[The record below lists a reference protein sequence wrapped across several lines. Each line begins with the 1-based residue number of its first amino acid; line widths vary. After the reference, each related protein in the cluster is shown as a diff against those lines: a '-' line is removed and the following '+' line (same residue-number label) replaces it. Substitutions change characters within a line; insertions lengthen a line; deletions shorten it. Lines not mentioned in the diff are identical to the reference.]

1 MNKDELREQVNT
13 LINKLEEQDTG
24 HGFAIRSTESYT
36 ALETFACALVVRG
49 MEEVKERC
57 SFMAKHYHETRST
70 DLLMRSTQYN
80 EMIGLS
86 NWIDTE
92 IQRIKADHE

>member
-1 MNKDELREQVNT
+1 MNKDELKSKCKVFASTSANYTGDYVNV
-13 LINKLEEQDTG
+13 D
-24 HGFAIRSTESYT
+24 